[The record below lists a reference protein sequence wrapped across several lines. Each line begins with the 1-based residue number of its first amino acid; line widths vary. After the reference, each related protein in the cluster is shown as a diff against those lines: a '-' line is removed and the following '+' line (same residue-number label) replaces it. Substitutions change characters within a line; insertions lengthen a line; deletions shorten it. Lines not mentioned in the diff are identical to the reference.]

1 MNEDKETGVEF
12 DSSFNQLLIKSVLWI
27 VVFFFILIGLLFGFA
42 GTLRWERGWIFT
54 VTFFVCIIINLVV
67 LFITNPEVIEER
79 SRFHRDAKK
88 WDMVLMS
95 TGSIFILG
103 TLVVAGLD
111 VRNRWS
117 EFTGAGWLYL
127 GVFLFVA
134 GDLFILW
141 AMAVNKWF
149 SKLVRIQSERG
160 HKVVT
165 TGPYRYVRH
174 PGYVGWSAMWIAIPL
189 ILGSLW
195 SLVPA
200 VLSFVLIVIR
210 TFLEDKTL
218 QSELPGYKDYA
229 SKVKYRLIPKVW

>member
-1 MNEDKETGVEF
+1 MDKKEEKNF
-12 DSSFNQLLIKSVLWI
+12 EYDLSLNQLLMKSVLWI
-27 VVFFFILIGLLFGFA
+27 VISFFVLIGLLFGFA
-42 GTLRWERGWIFT
+42 GRIDWERGWIFT
-54 VTFFVCIIINLVV
+54 LTFFLCIIINLVI

-95 TGSIFILG
+95 VGSIFIFG

-111 VRNRWS
+111 ERNKWS
-117 EFTGAGWLYL
+117 ELIGAGWLYL
-127 GVFLFVA
+127 GVFLFVI
-134 GDLFILW
+134 GDLVILW

-165 TGPYRYVRH
+165 EGPYSYVRH
-174 PGYVGWSAMWIAIPL
+174 PGYVGWSVMWIACPL

-195 SLVPA
+195 SFVPA
-200 VLSFVLIVIR
+200 ILSVILIVIR
-210 TFLEDKTL
+210 TSLEDKTL
-218 QSELPGYKDYA
+218 QSELPGYMEYA
-229 SKVKYRLIPKVW
+229 SKVKYRLIPKIW